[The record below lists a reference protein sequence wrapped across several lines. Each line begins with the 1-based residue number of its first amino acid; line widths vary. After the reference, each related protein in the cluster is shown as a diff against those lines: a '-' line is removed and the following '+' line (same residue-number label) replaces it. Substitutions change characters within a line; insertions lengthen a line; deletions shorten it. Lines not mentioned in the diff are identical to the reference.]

1 MADYGK
7 EEIAKILIKRDGIT
21 DGEALDIINECQWVI
36 NDILDSEMTDFE
48 KLQEIED
55 TIEDYLGLE
64 PDYIFAFLWGTKY
77 D

>member
-7 EEIAKILIKRDGIT
+7 EQIVKILMKRDRISKYLA
-21 DGEALDIINECQWVI
+21 EDIVDECQYVI

-48 KLQEIED
+48 RLNEIEE
-55 TIEDYLGLE
+55 TIKDYLGLE
-64 PDYIFAFLWGTKY
+64 PDYIFAFLWGKNN